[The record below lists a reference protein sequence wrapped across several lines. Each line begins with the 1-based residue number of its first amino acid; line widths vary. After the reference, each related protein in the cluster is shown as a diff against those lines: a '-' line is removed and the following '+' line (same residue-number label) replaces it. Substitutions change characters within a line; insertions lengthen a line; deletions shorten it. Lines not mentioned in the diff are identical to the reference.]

1 MLSVLMLSHDACH
14 PTTWYRDQ
22 VLNNG
27 IECQGFYIS
36 SMFDSES
43 EGASEDE
50 ASQPTDPLAS
60 PKVHTWVWF
69 VLRHH
74 ARTFLFSSR
83 FADLQCPAHIVG
95 DSVQPLLLDLVTLVL
110 SPFVLGAGDLYP
122 VCGL

>member
-1 MLSVLMLSHDACH
+1 MAVRGLPLLSVLMLSHDVCH

-60 PKVHTWVWF
+60 PKVHTWVGLCC
-69 VLRHH
+69 VIMH
-74 ARTFLFSSR
+74 ARFSS
-83 FADLQCPAHIVG
+83 LPALPTC
-95 DSVQPLLLDLVTLVL
+95 SARRTSSATQ
-110 SPFVLGAGDLYP
+110 SNPFSLIW
-122 VCGL
+122 